1 MLGYLFYCAALRT
14 EGLSLFP
21 ASRSYEGP
29 YEGPM
34 RVIYQDSPGVGY
46 RVYASWF
53 KAHHPKPR
61 SCLRSGFE
69 AFLAVPVQCQS
80 FGFGVQN

>member
-1 MLGYLFYCAALRT
+1 
-14 EGLSLFP
+14 
-21 ASRSYEGP
+21 
-29 YEGPM
+29 M

-80 FGFGVQN
+80 SGSGCKIESLSAGFAGLTTH